1 MLCKASQGIY
11 KEDNINNIYGHRFVE
26 GNLSETRCIETCWVC
41 LWMFFV
47 LNRFEDVESRN
58 IHRSFVGWTGT
69 ELSFVQL
76 SSSPRLRPLGRRP
89 RENRLRPNAAPPG
102 GGQRPRRGCRAFALD
117 RCRGRRQGLLRP
129 GASKWWE
136 AGAEIESPIWGTSEG
151 FSGLKFMD
159 FAYHGG
165 SQYQRIAASPCQCCC
180 IVGLKLPD
188 CSRICSSDEREIADV
203 ARGNE
208 RQ

>member
-1 MLCKASQGIY
+1 MLSPETFIV
-11 KEDNINNIYGHRFVE
+11 RLSVE
-26 GNLSETRCIETCWVC
+26 PV
-41 LWMFFV
+41 
-47 LNRFEDVESRN
+47 
-58 IHRSFVGWTGT
+58 

-89 RENRLRPNAAPPG
+89 RESRLRPNAAG
-102 GGQRPRRGCRAFALD
+102 VRGRQRPRRGCRAFALD
-117 RCRGRRQGLLRP
+117 RRRGGRQGQRWP
-129 GASKWWE
+129 GASKRE
-136 AGAEIESPIWGTSEG
+136 AGPEIESPIWGTSEG
-151 FSGLKFMD
+151 FSCLKFMD
-159 FAYHGG
+159 FAYHGC

>member
-1 MLCKASQGIY
+1 MLSPETFIV
-11 KEDNINNIYGHRFVE
+11 RLSVE
-26 GNLSETRCIETCWVC
+26 PV
-41 LWMFFV
+41 
-47 LNRFEDVESRN
+47 
-58 IHRSFVGWTGT
+58 

-89 RENRLRPNAAPPG
+89 RESRLRPNAAAHRG
-102 GGQRPRRGCRAFALD
+102 SQRPRRGCGAFALD
-117 RCRGRRQGLLRP
+117 RCRGGRQERLWP
-129 GASKWWE
+129 GASKRE
-136 AGAEIESPIWGTSEG
+136 AGGRNRVSDLGHLRKG
-151 FSGLKFMD
+151 FSCLKFMD
-159 FAYHGG
+159 FAYHGC

-188 CSRICSSDEREIADV
+188 CSRICSRDEREIADV

>member
-1 MLCKASQGIY
+1 M
-11 KEDNINNIYGHRFVE
+11 
-26 GNLSETRCIETCWVC
+26 C
-41 LWMFFV
+41 LWLFFV

-69 ELSFVQL
+69 ELSFVQP
-76 SSSPRLRPLGRRP
+76 SSSPRLRP
-89 RENRLRPNAAPPG
+89 RENRLRLHAAALRG
-102 GGQRPRRGCRAFALD
+102 ALGPRRGCRAFALQ
-117 RCRGRRQGLLRP
+117 RRRGGRQDQRWP

-136 AGAEIESPIWGTSEG
+136 AGPEIESPTWGTSEG

-159 FAYHGG
+159 FAYHGC

-188 CSRICSSDEREIADV
+188 CSRICSSDERETADV

-208 RQ
+208 RQHKTWEAITAQRSL

>member
-1 MLCKASQGIY
+1 MECYVQHPRGSTRGIKY
-11 KEDNINNIYGHRFVE
+11 TIFMDIVSLKVICRKQDVLKLVE
-26 GNLSETRCIETCWVC
+26 CVCDCFFEQIWRCWVQKH
-41 LWMFFV
+41 
-47 LNRFEDVESRN
+47 S
-58 IHRSFVGWTGT
+58 SFVCRLNGT

-89 RENRLRPNAAPPG
+89 RESRLRQHAAALG
-102 GGQRPRRGCRAFALD
+102 GSQRPRRGCGAFALQ
-117 RCRGRRQGLLRP
+117 RRRGGRQEQRWP

-136 AGAEIESPIWGTSEG
+136 AGPEIESPTWGTSEG

-159 FAYHGG
+159 FAYHGC